1 MSVFTKD
8 MARILYES
16 CTDDTLNIPYGITE
30 LEEDFLD
37 SKNGADFYNF
47 KRIYIPPTV
56 NVIQHSS
63 VFSESLDLES
73 IDVDENKITHL
84 PIVI

>member
-30 LEEDFLD
+30 LKEDFLD

-47 KRIYIPPTV
+47 KRIYIR
-56 NVIQHSS
+56 I
-63 VFSESLDLES
+63 FIRGKSLA
-73 IDVDENKITHL
+73 
-84 PIVI
+84 